1 MINFFEI
8 LPTIENYYVTTLMF
22 EECPVTFLYNID
34 NKLVIREWITKQE
47 GNDVFLIFE
56 CEKYIMKQYLQSEI
70 SYNVVLESSI
80 GNIYC
85 RVVEDGDRKVL
96 DSSIIT
102 FKDIPQRLISAS
114 DSLYEEGLII
124 GSVQ

>member
-1 MINFFEI
+1 
-8 LPTIENYYVTTLMF
+8 
-22 EECPVTFLYNID
+22 
-34 NKLVIREWITKQE
+34 
-47 GNDVFLIFE
+47 
-56 CEKYIMKQYLQSEI
+56 MKQYLQSEI

-85 RVVEDGDRKVL
+85 RVVEDGDRNVL
-96 DSSIIT
+96 YSSIIT